1 MRQLDIRP
9 EMSEDPGNRFD
20 RWKVD
25 LVGMFFGVLP
35 DLATDYIIEDME
47 TMEVYEAATLTA
59 DTKVTTHVVKM
70 SEDVTSNI
78 HADDTTPNIVKIKA
92 ADNDEV
98 TTAPIDASKVA
109 FACLDVRLK
118 TGFPAKVVLKVK
130 NCVSIILSGHEN
142 RELMRKLGNLGSEA
156 GLLKFYS
163 QSRVMNG
170 QVRKD
175 LVFQYER
182 DAVKFYKSTQSNRS
196 LKSFLLMES
205 DLGIGSAPVLSE
217 SEMMYIMTKNKVEKN
232 MMKMF
237 DGKVVQDCDGKI
249 QFMFSSLASLNLFLH
264 STGAALG
271 MFRKNLTEEKPMV
284 LQGSL
289 HRKTGNEV
297 FKLNIVHNVI
307 RKKPGWMFGW
317 NWEFLKE
324 TCNFKFDGISN
335 SRKVLTFES
344 KLSMY
349 EFWAGITA
357 KLLTEVKILDLK
369 LKEFVSSGKPER
381 NIQIDKDEDEMERTE
396 QIRQVQKTARMKE
409 AEASCIKV
417 NLTNEPREVGDGSIE
432 EKSKKRKG
440 NFEESEGI
448 LKTGKVIQDE
458 ILEKK
463 AMEIEMKTLKLE
475 TDKLKVDLKAASTRL
490 EVLGV
495 EVKKKRETIASL
507 EERLVLERKAVI
519 NQEMERKIQ
528 DEIA

>member
-1 MRQLDIRP
+1 
-9 EMSEDPGNRFD
+9 
-20 RWKVD
+20 
-25 LVGMFFGVLP
+25 
-35 DLATDYIIEDME
+35 
-47 TMEVYEAATLTA
+47 
-59 DTKVTTHVVKM
+59 
-70 SEDVTSNI
+70 
-78 HADDTTPNIVKIKA
+78 
-92 ADNDEV
+92 
-98 TTAPIDASKVA
+98 
-109 FACLDVRLK
+109 
-118 TGFPAKVVLKVK
+118 
-130 NCVSIILSGHEN
+130 
-142 RELMRKLGNLGSEA
+142 
-156 GLLKFYS
+156 
-163 QSRVMNG
+163 
-170 QVRKD
+170 
-175 LVFQYER
+175 
-182 DAVKFYKSTQSNRS
+182 
-196 LKSFLLMES
+196 
-205 DLGIGSAPVLSE
+205 
-217 SEMMYIMTKNKVEKN
+217 
-232 MMKMF
+232 MKY
-237 DGKVVQDCDGKI
+237 
-249 QFMFSSLASLNLFLH
+249 
-264 STGAALG
+264 
-271 MFRKNLTEEKPMV
+271 
-284 LQGSL
+284 
-289 HRKTGNEV
+289 
-297 FKLNIVHNVI
+297 
-307 RKKPGWMFGW
+307 

-495 EVKKKRETIASL
+495 EVKKKSETIASL

>member
-1 MRQLDIRP
+1 
-9 EMSEDPGNRFD
+9 
-20 RWKVD
+20 
-25 LVGMFFGVLP
+25 
-35 DLATDYIIEDME
+35 
-47 TMEVYEAATLTA
+47 MEVYEAATLTA

-381 NIQIDKDEDEMERTE
+381 NIQIDKDEDQMERTE

-495 EVKKKRETIASL
+495 EVKKKSETIASL